1 MITIQKHL
9 EFYGILYR
17 WTSFNGAIV
26 DFTENNSIQNI
37 ATVQGEDYTTGCLLD
52 YDYQLDYHKNY
63 YKMIPINLSTQQ
75 ALDAHPKAIK

>member
-37 ATVQGEDYTTGCLLD
+37 ATAQGEDYTTGCLLD
-52 YDYQLDYHKNY
+52 YDYQLGYHKNY
-63 YKMIPINLSTQQ
+63 LSTEQ

>member
-37 ATVQGEDYTTGCLLD
+37 ATAQGEDYTTGCLLD
-52 YDYQLDYHKNY
+52 YDY
-63 YKMIPINLSTQQ
+63 
-75 ALDAHPKAIK
+75 